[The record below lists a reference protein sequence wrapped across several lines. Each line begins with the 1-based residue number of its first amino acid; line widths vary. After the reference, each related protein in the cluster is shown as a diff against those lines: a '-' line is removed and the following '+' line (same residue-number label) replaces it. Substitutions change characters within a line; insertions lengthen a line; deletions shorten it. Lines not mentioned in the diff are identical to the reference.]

1 LSFAAK
7 VNQARGV
14 CLGST
19 KLVGAWRQVVGVL
32 FNVIPMEFMAVGQR
46 HRLLLAII
54 KLLLSKV
61 NPLKFISRISLTP

>member
-1 LSFAAK
+1 LNFAAK

-32 FNVIPMEFMAVGQR
+32 FNVIPMEFMPVGQR

-61 NPLKFISRISLTP
+61 SFSSQLKKFY

>member
-1 LSFAAK
+1 MSYASK

-14 CLGST
+14 TLGGI
-19 KLVGAWRQVVGVL
+19 KLVGAWRHVVGVL
-32 FNVIPMEFMAVGQR
+32 FNVIPMEFMPVGQR

-61 NPLKFISRISLTP
+61 SPFLPR